1 MATQALVTRQDLFRL
16 GLPGDALAGLPNEFI
31 DSILLAASGIAIS
44 YLRKRYMPPYVT
56 VGEDVKR
63 AVINIAQ
70 FEILSRRGFRPGSG
84 NDEIAQIRYDQAID
98 WLKQAAIGLV
108 ECDIEDS
115 TPPDDEQGP
124 LSNSAPLTSFS
135 MTTNRRVGN
144 TCCDD

>member
-16 GLPGDALAGLPNEFI
+16 GLPGDALTGLPNEFI

-44 YLRKRYMPPYVT
+44 YLRKRYMPPYVS

-63 AVINIAQ
+63 AVVNIAQ

-84 NDEIAQIRYDQAID
+84 NDDISVIRYDQAIA
-98 WLKQAAIGLV
+98 WLKMAASGDV
-108 ECDIEDS
+108 ECDIVDS

-124 LSNSAPLTSFS
+124 LSCSAPLTSFS
-135 MTTNRRVGN
+135 MTTTRRGGGS
-144 TCCDD
+144 CCDD